1 MKKENTARKTT
12 LAFVIP
18 VLIILAWYLET
29 TYNDIPTGILPTI
42 PMVGQAFV
50 DMIHSKELQT
60 DLLIS
65 LLRVLK
71 GFIGSAVFGVFLG
84 SLVGMFRTVR
94 ELLTPTI
101 TVIR

>member
-18 VLIILAWYLET
+18 VLIILAWYLAT

-60 DLLIS
+60 DLLIR

-71 GFIGSAVFGVFLG
+71 GFIESAVFGVFLG

>member
-18 VLIILAWYLET
+18 VLIILAWYLAT

-71 GFIGSAVFGVFLG
+71 GFLG

>member
-18 VLIILAWYLET
+18 VLIILAWYLAT

-84 SLVGMFRTVR
+84 SLVGMLRTVR

>member
-18 VLIILAWYLET
+18 VLIILAWYLAT

-71 GFIGSAVFGVFLG
+71 GFIGSAGFGVFLG